1 MPDNRWVQEGQYI
14 RSMVDVEQFWV
25 AYHHSVELG
34 AAGIDPA
41 LFAKY
46 CNPEQWSL

>member
-1 MPDNRWVQEGQYI
+1 
-14 RSMVDVEQFWV
+14 MVDVEQFWV
-25 AYHHSVELG
+25 AYHHSVEPG

-46 CNPEQWSL
+46 CNQEQ